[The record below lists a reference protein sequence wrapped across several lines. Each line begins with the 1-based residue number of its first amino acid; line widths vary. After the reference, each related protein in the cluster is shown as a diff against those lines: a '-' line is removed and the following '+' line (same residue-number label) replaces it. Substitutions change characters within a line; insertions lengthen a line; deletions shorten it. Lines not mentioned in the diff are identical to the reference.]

1 MSAIGIEQIYA
12 GVFRTLRPRAILQEV
27 RVDFRPYA
35 NANSFIEWRDGK
47 LMVRISDLLLQ
58 APRDVQEALAWIL
71 LGKLFR
77 KPVPAAHRHRYRQ
90 YLNRKEIVRR
100 AEALKRERG
109 RKQVKQA
116 QGKVYDLVQL
126 FEDLN
131 FRYFY
136 GLMARP
142 ELGWS
147 ARVSQSTL
155 GHYDPA
161 HHMIVLSSW
170 LDRPEVPQVVVE
182 YVLYHEMLHLRH
194 PIERRGGRRRIHSPE
209 FQQAERAF
217 AGYHEAVA
225 WLKHACGQAAC
236 LSARPTRSGGGGVG
250 RVRHKR

>member
-1 MSAIGIEQIYA
+1 M
-12 GVFRTLRPRAILQEV
+12 
-27 RVDFRPYA
+27 DFRPYA

-77 KPVPAAHRHRYRQ
+77 KPVAAAHRHRYRQ

-147 ARVSQSTL
+147 ARMSQSTL

-161 HHMIVLSSW
+161 HQMIVLSSW

-194 PIERRGGRRRIHSPE
+194 PIERRGARRRIHSSE
-209 FQQAERAF
+209 LRQAERAF
-217 AGYHEAVA
+217 AGYQEALQ
-225 WLKHACGQAAC
+225 WLRRACGEVAPCGARSTAAPAG
-236 LSARPTRSGGGGVG
+236 SMDSGG
-250 RVRHKR
+250 